1 MKLYGPSVKSCLA
14 STQVFAAFDD
24 CVKFWSLFQ
33 FIFFA
38 QNKLVGNPWS
48 SVKENHNNIKHKLD
62 HVKYILTM
70 LFKIRSLIRSH
81 TDLTTGTESRVQ
93 SGVAKRL
100 LKSRHN
106 MTKDRR
112 PPVSPKVQEPRG
124 RGWGSTRLI
133 AIFLVSWKRRY

>member
-1 MKLYGPSVKSCLA
+1 MYGPSVKSCLA

-106 MTKDRR
+106 MTKDRSLG
-112 PPVSPKVQEPRG
+112 VKALGDSKVEPLCRDREG
-124 RGWGSTRLI
+124 GGGGVRDLLSY
-133 AIFLVSWKRRY
+133 F

>member
-1 MKLYGPSVKSCLA
+1 
-14 STQVFAAFDD
+14 
-24 CVKFWSLFQ
+24 
-33 FIFFA
+33 
-38 QNKLVGNPWS
+38 
-48 SVKENHNNIKHKLD
+48 
-62 HVKYILTM
+62 M

-106 MTKDRR
+106 MTKDRSLGVKA
-112 PPVSPKVQEPRG
+112 PGESKVGPRG

-133 AIFLVSWKRRY
+133 AIFLASWKPFFLGTI